1 MTEEIRIPK
10 FRSNDFGVASYKRNE
25 WHLMLTEAHT
35 MEHVSNPRLW
45 GDLLGKIVR
54 ADVVEAFKPD
64 SGEWARFIVIEA
76 GPGFIKLGK
85 TESFTPEV
93 VVAPEDIGLETKW
106 NVGKRAFDVIR
117 SADKFVMKGG
127 FQTKASA
134 VEWIN
139 DHQKKVAA

>member
-1 MTEEIRIPK
+1 MTETPVPK
-10 FRSNDFGVASYKRNE
+10 FKSNDFGVASFKRNE
-25 WHLMLTEAHT
+25 WHLALTEAHT

-45 GDLLGKIVR
+45 GDILGRVTR
-54 ADVVEAFKPD
+54 GDVVEAFKPD
-64 SGEWARFIVIEA
+64 SGEWARFIVTEA
-76 GPGFIKLGK
+76 GPGFIKIGK
-85 TESFTPEV
+85 TESFTPETV
-93 VVAPEDIGLETKW
+93 VEPDDTGLETKW

-134 VEWIN
+134 VEWMA